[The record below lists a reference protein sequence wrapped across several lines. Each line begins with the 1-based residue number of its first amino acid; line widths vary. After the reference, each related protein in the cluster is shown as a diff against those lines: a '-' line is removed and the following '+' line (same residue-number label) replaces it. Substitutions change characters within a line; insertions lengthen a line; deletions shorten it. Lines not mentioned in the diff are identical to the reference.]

1 MEGFALKIQPKKD
14 ILIPVR
20 SRWTAHAVEDSMK
33 YVALYFGI
41 MLIGYWVGSQLRYR
55 GKVKSKWI
63 SRMQAGA
70 VTVLIFVMSSRI
82 GFNHDVLKS
91 MGSIGWMAFVTVV
104 FALAGSLLFVHV
116 ARKLMG
122 INRKGERSID

>member
-1 MEGFALKIQPKKD
+1 
-14 ILIPVR
+14 
-20 SRWTAHAVEDSMK
+20 MK

-41 MLIGYWVGSQLRYR
+41 MLIGYWIGAQLRYK
-55 GKVKSKWI
+55 GKVKSKRI
-63 SRMQAGA
+63 GMMQAGA

-91 MGSIGWMAFVTVV
+91 MGTIGWMALVTVV